1 MLSDRRGTA
10 AETLLYI
17 AVFVILLFGSV
28 EIGRAFAIKDALD
41 TGVSFAAR
49 QLSLNPAAWSD
60 AEASVRGEVDGNFL
74 GAGLG
79 SQVTLTLMNTG
90 GSTITPAQLAALS
103 FGSEFRLRARLPL
116 NVVVPLLL
124 NTSRTIQVEH
134 RMLVER
140 YP

>member
-74 GAGLG
+74 GAGIG
-79 SQVTLTLMNTG
+79 SQVTLTLMNAG

>member
-17 AVFVILLFGSV
+17 AVCVILLFGSV

-79 SQVTLTLMNTG
+79 SQVTLTLMNAG
-90 GSTITPAQLAALS
+90 GSTITPTQLAALP

>member
-1 MLSDRRGTA
+1 MLSDRRGTS
-10 AETLLYI
+10 AETLIYI

-28 EIGRAFAIKDALD
+28 QIGRAFAVKDALD
-41 TGVSFAAR
+41 SGVSFAAR
-49 QLSLNPAAWSD
+49 QLSLNPSAWTEAA
-60 AEASVRGEVDGNFL
+60 ASVRSEVDGNFL

-79 SQVTLTLMNTG
+79 SQVTLTLMNSS
-90 GSTITPAQLAALS
+90 GSTITSGQLAALS
-103 FGSEFRLRARLPL
+103 FGAEFRLRASLPL

-124 NTSRTIQVEH
+124 NETRTIQVEH

>member
-10 AETLLYI
+10 AETLIYI
-17 AVFVILLFGSV
+17 AIFVILLFGSV
-28 EIGRAFAIKDALD
+28 QIGRAFAIKDALD
-41 TGVSFAAR
+41 SGVSFAAR
-49 QLSLNPAAWSD
+49 QLSLNPAAWTE
-60 AEASVRGEVDGNFL
+60 AQASVRAEVDGNFL

-79 SQVTLTLMNTG
+79 SQVTLTLMNAG
-90 GSTITPAQLAALS
+90 GSTITSAQLAALS
-103 FGSEFRLRARLPL
+103 FGAEFRLRASLPL

>member
-10 AETLLYI
+10 AETLIYI
-17 AVFVILLFGSV
+17 AIFVILLFGSV
-28 EIGRAFAIKDALD
+28 QIGRAFAIKDALD
-41 TGVSFAAR
+41 SGVSFAAR
-49 QLSLNPAAWSD
+49 QLSLNPAAWTE
-60 AEASVRGEVDGNFL
+60 AEASVRNEVDGNFL

-79 SQVTLTLMNTG
+79 SQVTLTLMNSG
-90 GSTITPAQLAALS
+90 GSTITSAQLAALS
-103 FGSEFRLRARLPL
+103 FGAEFRLRASLPL

-124 NTSRTIQVEH
+124 NETRTIQVEH

>member
-79 SQVTLTLMNTG
+79 SQVTLTLMNAG